1 MEDINQINTIL
12 TVSSILFGFLSAG
25 FWWALNREL
34 VFDPDQRHFKFGYA
48 LLILSI
54 GLLAYFGII
63 LPLRSLVIIKPGLE
77 TSYRGIVL
85 ALVATYGYMLTE
97 FGHYSVF
104 QRPKYTTVLEW
115 AFLLLTLIIMI
126 GLVIKWWV
134 I

>member
-63 LPLRSLVIIKPGLE
+63 LPLGSLVTIKPGLE

-104 QRPKYTTVLEW
+104 QRPKYTTVYEW